1 MRHRASVFSYFITI
15 ATAVT
20 ACLFLLASGPT
31 QADDTPIPLLS
42 TWESN
47 MTTFGRQI
55 CNKLVPAQ
63 TPPLGAVYYDG
74 ERVYYQIATYTG
86 DPTWNS
92 CAGWAEII
100 YRDRY
105 VLPNNGGVAGLR
117 ADRRHDIARF
127 RGAAITKS
135 FLRE

>member
-31 QADDTPIPLLS
+31 HADDTPIPLLS

-55 CNKLVPAQ
+55 CNKLAPGAEDWALQADESTMMANGSTIKLPLIPGIQRGSTAPAWRKGSIEMAMPYL
-63 TPPLGAVYYDG
+63 TMEKLP
-74 ERVYYQIATYTG
+74 
-86 DPTWNS
+86 
-92 CAGWAEII
+92 AG
-100 YRDRY
+100 
-105 VLPNNGGVAGLR
+105 
-117 ADRRHDIARF
+117 
-127 RGAAITKS
+127 
-135 FLRE
+135 